1 MQVRY
6 KSYIKGEIV
15 VEFMKQLNMQILS
28 FIILIGALFLI
39 FRDWSSEEEKVTR
52 TTMNIWAEKLDRN
65 VKPSGVYIQWESN
78 TLPEKDAWGT
88 PLNVTYK
95 NEGVA
100 ERLFIDSAG
109 EDKSWSTKDDLRVSK
124 MQINAKGIGE
134 GVKEHAAEVV
144 KEATKGASEEWKGNV
159 KELSAEAAK
168 GLIKGLKEE
177 FTKSDEE

>member
-1 MQVRY
+1 M
-6 KSYIKGEIV
+6 
-15 VEFMKQLNMQILS
+15 VEFMKQLNIQILS

-39 FRDWSSEEEKVTR
+39 FRDWSSEEEKATR
-52 TTMNIWAEKLDRN
+52 ATLNAWAEKLDRN
-65 VKPSGVYIQWESN
+65 VKPSGVYIRWESD

-88 PLNVTYK
+88 PLKVTYK

-100 ERLFIDSAG
+100 ERLFVDSAG
-109 EDKSWSTKDDLRVSK
+109 EDKSWGTKDDMRVSK

-134 GVKEHAAEVV
+134 GIKEHTAEVA
-144 KEATKGASEEWKGNV
+144 KEATKGATEELKGNV

-177 FTKSDEE
+177 FKKSDENQP